1 MATNQEYPILDGVA
15 PSWADV
21 QCKITETSQP
31 ILPMIDISAI
41 HTGTTL
47 EVGEQRGA
55 TGGRV
60 RRRTSGQASYE
71 ASVTCYRSG
80 FQPFM
85 RTLKNAAQAKGFV
98 RGVQAAVGKVV
109 WGMSVLHSPDGDSQI
124 YEMRVKGCRYLGRTI
139 DPAEGTDADT
149 VECPIS
155 TPEIVDVIDGV
166 ECVLL

>member
-21 QCKITETSQP
+21 QCKITATGQP
-31 ILPMIDISAI
+31 ILPMIDINAI

-60 RRRTSGQASYE
+60 RRRTTGQSSYE

-80 FQPFM
+80 FQPFQ
-85 RTLKNAAQAKGFV
+85 RTLMKAAQGKGYV
-98 RGVQAAVGKVV
+98 RGNQAAIGKVV
-109 WGMSVLHSPDGDSQI
+109 FGMQVMHTPDGDTEI

-155 TPEIVDVIDGV
+155 TPEIVDVIDNV